1 MNKKLLTIILV
12 IIIVF
17 FSIIIFIPSKENSD
31 ELTSLENENTNSITN
46 ENSPGESDEKYNI
59 DDLENTKE
67 IALKFAELIYS
78 VDSKEPLK
86 FPEQSVK
93 YTTEVLKE
101 RIIAVANTEELE
113 VYKRDV
119 ESVEAIESKY
129 DDIEDSIMW
138 NVEAY
143 ANVFDESGN
152 LTNKEKG
159 DINILFSKEN
169 GVYRVSEYSIERKI
183 MWNVEAYANVFDES
197 GNLTNKEKGDINIL
211 FSKENGVY
219 RVSEY
224 SIERKEKN

>member
-31 ELTSLENENTNSITN
+31 ELSSLENENTNSMTN

-86 FPEQSVK
+86 FPEQSAK
-93 YTTEVLKE
+93 YTTEALKE

-138 NVEAY
+138 NIEAY

-152 LTNKEKG
+152 L
-159 DINILFSKEN
+159 I
-169 GVYRVSEYSIERKI
+169 
-183 MWNVEAYANVFDES
+183 
-197 GNLTNKEKGDINIL
+197 NKEKGDINIL

>member
-1 MNKKLLTIILV
+1 M
-12 IIIVF
+12 
-17 FSIIIFIPSKENSD
+17 
-31 ELTSLENENTNSITN
+31 
-46 ENSPGESDEKYNI
+46 
-59 DDLENTKE
+59 
-67 IALKFAELIYS
+67 
-78 VDSKEPLK
+78 
-86 FPEQSVK
+86 
-93 YTTEVLKE
+93 KE

-169 GVYRVSEYSIERKI
+169 GVYRVSEYSIERK
-183 MWNVEAYANVFDES
+183 
-197 GNLTNKEKGDINIL
+197 
-211 FSKENGVY
+211 
-219 RVSEY
+219 
-224 SIERKEKN
+224 EKN

>member
-31 ELTSLENENTNSITN
+31 ELSSLENENTNSITN
-46 ENSPGESDEKYNI
+46 ENSHGESDEKYNI

-86 FPEQSVK
+86 FPEQSAK
-93 YTTEVLKE
+93 YTTEALKE

-119 ESVEAIESKY
+119 ESVEV
-129 DDIEDSIMW
+129 M

-152 LTNKEKG
+152 LINKEKG

-169 GVYRVSEYSIERKI
+169 GVYRVSK
-183 MWNVEAYANVFDES
+183 
-197 GNLTNKEKGDINIL
+197 
-211 FSKENGVY
+211 
-219 RVSEY
+219 Y

>member
-17 FSIIIFIPSKENSD
+17 FSIIIFIPSKQNSD
-31 ELTSLENENTNSITN
+31 ELSFLENENSL
-46 ENSPGESDEKYNI
+46 GESDEKYNI

-93 YTTEVLKE
+93 YTTEALKE

-129 DDIEDSIMW
+129 NDIEDSIMW

-152 LTNKEKG
+152 LINKEKG

-169 GVYRVSEYSIERKI
+169 GVYK
-183 MWNVEAYANVFDES
+183 
-197 GNLTNKEKGDINIL
+197 
-211 FSKENGVY
+211 
-219 RVSEY
+219 VSEY